1 MVRGGVSL
9 KKHLQG
15 YEFHK
20 AELLLYVVAKLTP
33 PSPSPHRHPSNRYI
47 RKLHPLGRES
57 TSSGVDQQVEA
68 ARMDQADSFAERWL
82 RVWDRNPRPPRLEGV
97 DLDQLVAEGSLAG
110 RTKERGGVQDPP
122 GGAGGCGGGVPGA
135 GAAGRAPSRAPAGDV
150 RPSGAQCA
158 ECLRPCAR
166 PCGAVERWPGHPW
179 PGLVAPEPAR
189 GHGKP
194 GGEESGSGEARRD
207 ARTLTRTR
215 RRGARP
221 ARLPRGG
228 RARRR
233 RRLGLRARRCPA
245 PALQPPRG
253 TARSSPPRATR
264 RPAATFLEKDHTC
277 ANSSLWRRDVGIEA
291 LSGGLCRREECACVS
306 APAQGSRNGEGD
318 LSVLQSLGSRLR
330 ESAGKDAG
338 GAVTDRLP
346 WLSYHSADAVRSK
359 GTVL

>member
-1 MVRGGVSL
+1 YV
-9 KKHLQG
+9 
-15 YEFHK
+15 FHK

-33 PSPSPHRHPSNRYI
+33 PSPTLHRHPSNRYI
-47 RKLHPLGRES
+47 RKVNPPGSES

-82 RVWDRNPRPPRLEGV
+82 RVWDRNPRPPRLDGV
-97 DLDQLVAEGSLAG
+97 DLDQLVSEGSLAG
-110 RTKERGGVQDPP
+110 RTKERGGSRTPP
-122 GGAGGCGGGVPGA
+122 GAQVGVGAACRARGRRGARRAGRRRETCGRAGLGA
-135 GAAGRAPSRAPAGDV
+135 PSVYVRVRAPAARWSAGRAAPGRV
-150 RPSGAQCA
+150 SLHRSP
-158 ECLRPCAR
+158 
-166 PCGAVERWPGHPW
+166 
-179 PGLVAPEPAR
+179 PAR

-221 ARLPRGG
+221 ARRPRGG
-228 RARRR
+228 RARR

-291 LSGGLCRREECACVS
+291 LSGGLCGREECACVF
-306 APAQGSRNGEGD
+306 APAQGSRSG
-318 LSVLQSLGSRLR
+318 
-330 ESAGKDAG
+330 
-338 GAVTDRLP
+338 
-346 WLSYHSADAVRSK
+346 
-359 GTVL
+359 